1 MERRQVCLGLVSQV
15 PGMVR
20 KVSESAV
27 RCGLPKVETQVSRR
41 QGPLYR
47 WGNRLGARQAA
58 TVQWSQGGN
67 PGLAK
72 PPATAKPADPL
83 AHSHAG
89 PSRKQAYG
97 GVCGRGAVEGSQL
110 GLSFPMI
117 VRGTD
122 KQRDLPPQR
131 AFSTWNLLGVW
142 DSELHVGNA
151 SHPQPPPH
159 QAPELPKDAHNAA
172 TCTDAACG
180 AQTYDP

>member
-1 MERRQVCLGLVSQV
+1 MGKQARSTSSSDCAVE
-15 PGMVR
+15 PG
-20 KVSESAV
+20 
-27 RCGLPKVETQVSRR
+27 
-41 QGPLYR
+41 
-47 WGNRLGARQAA
+47 WD
-58 TVQWSQGGN
+58 

-89 PSRKQAYG
+89 PSRKQACR

-122 KQRDLPPQR
+122 RQRDLPPQR

-172 TCTDAACG
+172 TCTNAACG
-180 AQTYDP
+180 PHAVPKHMIPEALLAPRPTLRTPTP